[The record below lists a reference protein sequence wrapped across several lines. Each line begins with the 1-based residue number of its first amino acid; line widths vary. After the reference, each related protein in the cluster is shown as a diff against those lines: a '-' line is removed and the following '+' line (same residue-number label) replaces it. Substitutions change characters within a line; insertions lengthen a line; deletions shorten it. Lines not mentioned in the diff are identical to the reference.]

1 MYPLTPHVKDR
12 KGLPSVR
19 SSYLAKAVST
29 SYFVIGLFFSLAVFS
44 QSVAHAQVIHEDSVK
59 KSSNK
64 TDDAAKISNPMG
76 VVLGLRAGVAI
87 PSKKVL
93 RNTGNETS
101 IGPLVN
107 AEALYAVREWVRLG
121 LMLEWHQHSIDLWG
135 PKLGTLGVFSIL
147 PTAEFRP
154 TRKLMKDL
162 GWESFVNYGLG
173 LNSLIPYAAFGI
185 GANVHSFSNSNET
198 PNTAESFSTTLALR
212 AAAGFDIALNSRWS
226 FNTEVAWN
234 RDSGTYTFNGV
245 EADFDAS
252 SLNVLVGVRLQF

>member
-154 TRKLMKDL
+154 TRKMMKDL

-198 PNTAESFSTTLALR
+198 PSAAESFSTTLALR